1 MSERNPFDIANEC
14 IAFGVR
20 RVSRLVNNHFDRHLA
35 AAGMRSTQ
43 FTILNALRALEVVT
57 INELAEQLQTDRTTL
72 TRNLALLEDRGWVNK
87 VTGEDRRA
95 REVSLTANGKRAV
108 KRATKAWADAQG
120 SLYQR
125 LGRTNYRK
133 LMAELSRVEE
143 AMESLEG

>member
-20 RVSRLVNNHFDRHLA
+20 RVSRLVNNHFDRHLS

-43 FTILNALRALEVVT
+43 FTILNALLALDVVT

-72 TRNLALLEDRGWVNK
+72 TRNLKLLQDRGWVNK

-95 REVSLTANGKRAV
+95 REVSLTAAGKRAV
-108 KRATKAWADAQG
+108 KRATKAWAEAQG
-120 SLYQR
+120 RLYKR
-125 LGRTNYRK
+125 LGRSNYRK

-143 AMESLEG
+143 AMEGLEG